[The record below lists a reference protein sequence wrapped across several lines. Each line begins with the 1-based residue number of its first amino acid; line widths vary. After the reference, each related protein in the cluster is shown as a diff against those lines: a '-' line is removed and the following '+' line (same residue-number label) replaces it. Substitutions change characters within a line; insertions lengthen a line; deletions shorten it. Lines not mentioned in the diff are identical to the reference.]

1 MTQGFDPCE
10 SDRNSCPN
18 TTPLFAFQPI
28 TTGDVHK
35 IIKKAPGY
43 DKVNAKILKDSSPVI
58 APIITSL
65 INNSFFFL
73 STFNLH
79 FHGRKQKSFQFLSP
93 GTVKSVQTRG
103 QNHYCLHVF
112 YLKYA
117 KERLTCSLPVSSI
130 QTMSYITCK
139 VEIENFT
146 QPSLHYFTSP
156 MNCLITW
163 IRRRYLLLFFWT
175 CPKLL
180 IAFDTI

>member
-1 MTQGFDPCE
+1 MQCFKLDCMVQGF
-10 SDRNSCPN
+10 CPLEIKITQFLN
-18 TTPLFAFQPI
+18 GFRLQPSLDYCMTTPFSIKFLLLVRLLFEERMQYLYQQKLQFKQWNPFNI
-28 TTGDVHK
+28 VH
-35 IIKKAPGY
+35 
-43 DKVNAKILKDSSPVI
+43 NTCSW
-58 APIITSL
+58 
-65 INNSFFFL
+65 
-73 STFNLH
+73 
-79 FHGRKQKSFQFLSP
+79 Q
-93 GTVKSVQTRG
+93 
-103 QNHYCLHVF
+103 F

-117 KERLTCSLPVSSI
+117 KERLTCSLPISSI

>member
-18 TTPLFAFQPI
+18 NTPLFAFQPF

-35 IIKKAPGY
+35 IIKSLPSNKAPGC

-65 INNSFFFL
+65 INFR
-73 STFNLH
+73 
-79 FHGRKQKSFQFLSP
+79 GRKQKSFQFLSP
-93 GTVKSVQTRG
+93 GTVKSLRTRG
-103 QNHYCLHVF
+103 QYHYCLF

-117 KERLTCSLPVSSI
+117 KERLTRSLPISSI

>member
-1 MTQGFDPCE
+1 MQCFKLVCMVQGF
-10 SDRNSCPN
+10 CPLEIKITQFAN
-18 TTPLFAFQPI
+18 GFRLQPSLDNCMTTPFSIKFLLLVRLLFEERMQYLYQQKLQFKQWNPFNI
-28 TTGDVHK
+28 VH
-35 IIKKAPGY
+35 
-43 DKVNAKILKDSSPVI
+43 NTCSW
-58 APIITSL
+58 
-65 INNSFFFL
+65 
-73 STFNLH
+73 
-79 FHGRKQKSFQFLSP
+79 Q
-93 GTVKSVQTRG
+93 
-103 QNHYCLHVF
+103 F

-117 KERLTCSLPVSSI
+117 KERLTCSLPIASI

>member
-1 MTQGFDPCE
+1 MTEGFDPCE
-10 SDRNSCPN
+10 SDTNSCPN
-18 TTPLFAFQPI
+18 NAFQPI
-28 TTGDVHK
+28 TTSDVHK
-35 IIKKAPGY
+35 IIKSLPSNKAPCC
-43 DKVNAKILKDSSPVI
+43 DKVNAKILKNSSPVI

-65 INNSFFFL
+65 IINSFTL
-73 STFNLH
+73 STFALPW
-79 FHGRKQKSFQFLSP
+79 KKAEI
-93 GTVKSVQTRG
+93 VKSLRTRG
-103 QNHYCLHVF
+103 HFCQF

-117 KERLTCSLPVSSI
+117 KERLTCSLPISSI

>member
-1 MTQGFDPCE
+1 MRNHFIWGSTICFVVPPLKSPLNHSTLHGTICVCLKPLVPRLNHSTLFWTMAICVCLKPFVSWFNHLTLHWTICVCLKPFVSRLNHSTLHWTIFLRPELDGRGI
-10 SDRNSCPN
+10 DR
-18 TTPLFAFQPI
+18 
-28 TTGDVHK
+28 
-35 IIKKAPGY
+35 
-43 DKVNAKILKDSSPVI
+43 
-58 APIITSL
+58 
-65 INNSFFFL
+65 
-73 STFNLH
+73 
-79 FHGRKQKSFQFLSP
+79 
-93 GTVKSVQTRG
+93 
-103 QNHYCLHVF
+103 
-112 YLKYA
+112 
-117 KERLTCSLPVSSI
+117 SLPISSI

>member
-10 SDRNSCPN
+10 SDRSSCPN
-18 TTPLFAFQPI
+18 NTPLFAFQPI

-35 IIKKAPGY
+35 IIKKTPGY

-65 INNSFFFL
+65 INNSFFFF

-103 QNHYCLHVF
+103 QYHYCLV

-146 QPSLHYFTSP
+146 QPSLHYFTSL